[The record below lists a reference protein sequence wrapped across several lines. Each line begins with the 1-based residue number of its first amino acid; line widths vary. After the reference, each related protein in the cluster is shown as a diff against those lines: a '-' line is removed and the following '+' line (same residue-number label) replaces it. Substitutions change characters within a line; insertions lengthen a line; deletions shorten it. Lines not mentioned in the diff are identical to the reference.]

1 VIPPDRPTI
10 GVVAKPQPTG
20 TLPLLG
26 ELLEWLDRRGIRCVL
41 DPEAARLA
49 GEGSRSVSERDELPE
64 KADLLVVLGGDG
76 TLLSVARHLFRRE
89 VPILGVNLGSLGFL
103 TEISTEEM
111 IPALEACLEGRA
123 ELERRMMLECTLS
136 RDAVPLASFHCLN
149 DVVINKGALARMFEL
164 RVDVG
169 DLWLTNM
176 RSDGLIVA
184 TPTGSTAYNLS
195 AGGPIVVPGLDG
207 IIVSPLCPHT
217 LTMRPLIVD
226 GRHPI
231 RVRLVRESGQV
242 YLTAD
247 GQTGHPMVAGDEV
260 RVTRSPHAAPLVL
273 SPSRNYFSLLREKL
287 GWGSG
292 HS

>member
-1 VIPPDRPTI
+1 VVALDPSTVGVI
-10 GVVAKPQPTG
+10 AKPQPAG
-20 TLPLLG
+20 VLPLLG
-26 ELLEWLDRRGIRCVL
+26 ELLEWLDRRGIRVVL

-49 GEGSRSVSERDELPE
+49 GGGARDVAEREELPE

-76 TLLSVARHLFRRE
+76 TLLSVARHLYQRE

-111 IPALEACLEGRA
+111 IPALQACLEGRA
-123 ELERRMMLECTLS
+123 ELERRMMLQCTLS
-136 RDAVPLASFHCLN
+136 REGEALATYHCLN

-207 IIVSPLCPHT
+207 LIVSPLCPHT

-226 GRHPI
+226 GQHPI

-247 GQTGHPMVAGDEV
+247 GQTGHPMIAGDEV
-260 RVTRSPHAAPLVL
+260 RVARSPHAAPLVV
-273 SPSRNYFSLLREKL
+273 SPSRNYFALLREKL

>member
-1 VIPPDRPTI
+1 MKAETPSTVGII
-10 GVVAKPQPTG
+10 AKPQPSG
-20 TLPLLG
+20 KLALLDG
-26 ELLEWLDRRGIRCVL
+26 LLEWLDRRGIPVVL

-49 GEGSRSVSERDELPE
+49 AGGNRTVAEREELPE

-76 TLLSVARHLFRRE
+76 TLLSVARHLYRRE

-111 IPALEACLEGRA
+111 IPALESCLQGRA
-123 ELERRMMLECTLS
+123 EMGRRMMLQCTLS
-136 RDAVPLASFHCLN
+136 RDGAVLASYHCLN
-149 DVVINKGALARMFEL
+149 DVVINKGALARMFEI
-164 RVDVG
+164 RIDVG

-176 RSDGLIVA
+176 RSDGVIVA

-207 IIVSPLCPHT
+207 LIISPLCPHT

-226 GRHPI
+226 GKDPI
-231 RVRLVRESGQV
+231 RVRVVRESGQV
-242 YLTAD
+242 FLTAD
-247 GQTGHPMVAGDEV
+247 GQTGHPMREGDEV
-260 RVTRSPHAAPLVL
+260 RVARSPHSVPLVA
-273 SPSRNYFSLLREKL
+273 SPSRHYFALLREKL